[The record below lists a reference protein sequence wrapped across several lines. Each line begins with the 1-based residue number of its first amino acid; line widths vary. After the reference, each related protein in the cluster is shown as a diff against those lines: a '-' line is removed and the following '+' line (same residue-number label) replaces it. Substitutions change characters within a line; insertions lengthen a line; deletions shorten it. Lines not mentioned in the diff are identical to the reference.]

1 MSNEEEKTNPISETE
16 GEKQQSGGGDLEKVS
31 QNLQNLP
38 PEVKRVVEASLS
50 IQRFSSGSFSPIQQ
64 KINEQHISKILEI
77 VEKDDERAFA
87 DAQSSRKYALIY
99 TIILVIT
106 FGSLTVFLVNKDVA
120 LYQEILK
127 IIIIFGG
134 GFGSGFGFKSY
145 RDRKGK

>member
-1 MSNEEEKTNPISETE
+1 MPNEDEKINPRSETE
-16 GEKQQSGGGDLEKVS
+16 PEKQQSGAGDLEIVS
-31 QNLQNLP
+31 EDLENLP

-64 KINEQHISKILEI
+64 KITEQHISKILEN

-87 DAQSSRKYALIY
+87 DAQSARKYALIY
-99 TIILVIT
+99 TIILVIS
-106 FGSLTVFLVNKDVA
+106 FGFLTVFLVNKDVA
-120 LYQEILK
+120 LYQDFFK